1 MKKTFSSALSAAALL
16 CAAGCSSP
24 PPPLELEPVYVPAVN
39 VLEGVDSLVQ
49 ARQTA
54 WKMVEMD
61 PTFSSMLVV
70 SQVNV
75 SQTKDGFKSVHVQ
88 VKNHSNIPVRAA
100 YRFEW
105 TGADGIR
112 VIDPYHDTWET
123 QTFQPGDEGE
133 FSSIAPKKEC
143 KDYKLRFRAIQ

>member
-1 MKKTFSSALSAAALL
+1 MKRTIPVLSAAALL

-24 PPPLELEPVYVPAVN
+24 PPPPPPPPPYVPAVN
-39 VLEGVDSLVQ
+39 VIEGVDSLV
-49 ARQTA
+49 AAKESA

-61 PTFSSMLVV
+61 SVFSSMLTV

-75 SQTKDGFKSVHVQ
+75 SKTKDGFKSVHVQ
-88 VKNHSNIPVRAA
+88 VKNVAAVPVRAA

-105 TGADGIR
+105 IGADGLR
-112 VIDPYHDTWET
+112 VADPYHDTWEI

-133 FSSIAPKKEC
+133 FSSIAPRKEC
-143 KDYKLRFRAIQ
+143 ENYKLRFRSVQ

>member
-1 MKKTFSSALSAAALL
+1 MKKTIPALSAAALL

-24 PPPLELEPVYVPAVN
+24 PPPEPQPVYVPAVN
-39 VLEGVDSLVQ
+39 VIEGVDSLVQ
-49 ARQTA
+49 AKESA

-61 PTFSSMLVV
+61 PVFSSMLSV

-75 SQTKDGFKSVHVQ
+75 SKTKDGFKSVHVQ
-88 VKNHSNIPVRAA
+88 VKNVAAVPVRAA

-105 TGADGIR
+105 IGADGLR
-112 VIDPYHDTWET
+112 VVDPYHDTWET

-133 FSSIAPKKEC
+133 FSSIAPRKEC
-143 KDYKLRFRAIQ
+143 ENYKLRFRSVR

>member
-1 MKKTFSSALSAAALL
+1 MKKPILALSAAGIV
-16 CAAGCSSP
+16 CVAGCSSP
-24 PPPLELEPVYVPAVN
+24 PPPPPPEPVYVPAVN

-49 ARQTA
+49 ATGTA

-61 PTFSSMLVV
+61 PTFSSMLAV
-70 SQVNV
+70 SQVNA
-75 SQTKDGFKSVHVQ
+75 SRTKDGFKSIHVQ
-88 VKNHSNIPVRAA
+88 VKNLSTTPVRAA

-112 VIDPYHDTWET
+112 VVDPYHDTWET
-123 QTFQPGDEGE
+123 KTFLPGDEGE

-143 KDYKLRFRAIQ
+143 EDYKLRFRAIQ

>member
-1 MKKTFSSALSAAALL
+1 MKRTIPVLSAAALL

-24 PPPLELEPVYVPAVN
+24 PPPPPPPPPYVPAVN
-39 VLEGVDSLVQ
+39 VIEGVDSLVQ
-49 ARQTA
+49 TKASA

-61 PTFSSMLVV
+61 SVFSSMLTV

-75 SQTKDGFKSVHVQ
+75 SKTRDGFKSVHVQ
-88 VKNHSNIPVRAA
+88 VKNVAAVPVRAA

-105 TGADGIR
+105 FGADGIR
-112 VIDPYHDTWET
+112 VADPYHETWET

-133 FSSIAPKKEC
+133 FSSIAPRKEC
-143 KDYKLRFRAIQ
+143 ENYKLRFRSVQ

>member
-1 MKKTFSSALSAAALL
+1 MKRTIPVLSAAALL

-24 PPPLELEPVYVPAVN
+24 PPPPPPPPPDVPAVN
-39 VLEGVDSLVQ
+39 VIEGVDSLVQ
-49 ARQTA
+49 TKESA

-61 PTFSSMLVV
+61 SVFSSMLTV

-75 SQTKDGFKSVHVQ
+75 SKTRDGFKSVHVQ
-88 VKNHSNIPVRAA
+88 VKNVAAVPVRAA

-105 TGADGIR
+105 FGADGIR
-112 VIDPYHDTWET
+112 VADPYHETWET

-133 FSSIAPKKEC
+133 FSSIAPRKEC
-143 KDYKLRFRAIQ
+143 ENYKLRFRSVQ